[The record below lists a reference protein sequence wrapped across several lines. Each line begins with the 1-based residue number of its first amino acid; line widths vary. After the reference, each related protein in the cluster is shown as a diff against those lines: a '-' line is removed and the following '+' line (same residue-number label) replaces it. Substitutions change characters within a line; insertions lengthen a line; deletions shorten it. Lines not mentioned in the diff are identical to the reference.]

1 MRTVTFADLSVI
13 DDLKQHFVLLW
24 HNQSVDAF
32 AMEGVQQKYTPEQV
46 KAYPEGGGGGNV
58 RTYFCTSDGK
68 VLYYLQGFWRDE
80 RYRAEADFA
89 RKLDARARAEWIDSQ
104 AHELRQALLA
114 RRDDVAALRRK
125 LREQYPEEF
134 KKKVYESDVQKR
146 HAALGL
152 LHDNLTAHHDLALR
166 PVQPILQEIWRNN
179 TLRGEIR

>member
-13 DDLKQHFVLLW
+13 DDLKKNFILLW

-32 AMEGVQQKYTPEQV
+32 AMGGVQQKYTPEQV

-58 RTYFCTSDGK
+58 RTYFCTPDGK

-89 RKLDARARAEWIDSQ
+89 RQLAARAAAATKEDPALAVRKTLVA
-104 AHELRQALLA
+104 RQGEIA
-114 RRDDVAALRRK
+114 DLRR
-125 LREQYPEEF
+125 LMRERHPEEF
-134 KKKVYESDVQKR
+134 KKKVYESEIQKR

-152 LHDNLTAHHDLALR
+152 LHDNLTAHNDLQMR